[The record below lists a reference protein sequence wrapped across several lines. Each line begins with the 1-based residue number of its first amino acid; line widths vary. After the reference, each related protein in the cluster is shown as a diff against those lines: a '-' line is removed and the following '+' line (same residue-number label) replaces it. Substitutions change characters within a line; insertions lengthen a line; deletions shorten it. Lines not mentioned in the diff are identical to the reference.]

1 MSEKNERLPS
11 HKELEKE
18 LSSYLTEKYGDRI
31 KIVSPEGFPEK
42 EPLDQDGSDK
52 KRKKGRAGINF
63 SVKPEELEAFLD
75 QYIVCQADAKGV
87 LSTKICTHFNR
98 IRYAQEHPEAEESIV
113 GGIKNN
119 ILLIGPTGVGKT
131 YIIKL
136 IANRIGVP
144 FVKCDATKFSETGYV
159 GGDVEDI
166 IRDLVREANDD
177 IELAECG
184 IVYIDEI
191 DKIAGNQH
199 LMGPDVSRSGVQ
211 RALLKPMEET
221 EVDLKTPH
229 DPISMLQE
237 IEHYRKTGKREKR
250 TVNTKNILFIMSG
263 AFNDLA
269 EIIMKRVRDREI
281 GFGGSVTRNDDKT
294 SFLKYTKSQDLIQ
307 FGFESEFIGRIPVVS
322 VLERLSEEDLYTI
335 LKNPNNPI
343 ILSKKRDFMAYGI
356 QIKFEDSALSL
367 LAKKAFLEQTGARGL
382 VSAMERTLLNFEK
395 RLPSTETR
403 KLAVTEDVARYPQ
416 RELDALLAGLS
427 DGKWDEIFERIEKE
441 EKGAVNS
448 YLAENKTDLS
458 ERCGLPLSES
468 RLDLIALYYAC
479 HEVDVMTAIEKI
491 KIIFAQI
498 RQLEVYFA
506 KSNSIQI
513 TFDDR
518 ACDVIA
524 AMITESTKTFG
535 EFYKALKEDLEY
547 GLRIIQEETGTQEF
561 ILTPESLLS
570 PEEYLD
576 GMMKAASADDMEMD
590 SDQPE

>member
-1 MSEKNERLPS
+1 
-11 HKELEKE
+11 
-18 LSSYLTEKYGDRI
+18 
-31 KIVSPEGFPEK
+31 
-42 EPLDQDGSDK
+42 
-52 KRKKGRAGINF
+52 
-63 SVKPEELEAFLD
+63 
-75 QYIVCQADAKGV
+75 
-87 LSTKICTHFNR
+87 
-98 IRYAQEHPEAEESIV
+98 
-113 GGIKNN
+113 
-119 ILLIGPTGVGKT
+119 
-131 YIIKL
+131 
-136 IANRIGVP
+136 
-144 FVKCDATKFSETGYV
+144 
-159 GGDVEDI
+159 
-166 IRDLVREANDD
+166 
-177 IELAECG
+177 
-184 IVYIDEI
+184 
-191 DKIAGNQH
+191 
-199 LMGPDVSRSGVQ
+199 
-211 RALLKPMEET
+211 
-221 EVDLKTPH
+221 
-229 DPISMLQE
+229 
-237 IEHYRKTGKREKR
+237 
-250 TVNTKNILFIMSG
+250 MSG

-281 GFGGSVTRNDDKT
+281 GFGGSVTRNNDKT

-395 RLPSTETR
+395 RLPSTEIR

-441 EKGAVNS
+441 EKGAVNA

-458 ERCGLPLSES
+458 ERCGLSLSES

-479 HEVDVMTAIEKI
+479 HEVDVMTTIEKI

-498 RQLEVYFA
+498 RQLEVYFT

-524 AMITESTKTFG
+524 TMITESTRTFG
-535 EFYKALKEDLEY
+535 EFYKALKEGLEY
-547 GLRIIQEETGTQEF
+547 GLRIIQEETGKQEF

-590 SDQPE
+590 SDQRE